1 MAPSLKEY
9 GMVPISMVME
19 FNNGQV
25 DNIIK
30 GILKIVRDM
39 EKERLYSLM
48 DPIMKVNLN
57 QIK

>member
-1 MAPSLKEY
+1 
-9 GMVPISMVME
+9 MVLISMVME